1 MELWASKLNS
11 CWILLIPIPSSCF
24 FFLSQSHSQAQSKP
38 AEILSWKRLSTCPK
52 LSILHFLH
60 VEMNFVSFRFSKTF
74 FHSVQCDII
83 ISPKF
88 FILFCSF
95 LLLFIVLDH
104 CGTDVVSRF
113 RPKFTNSNLHFPD
126 GWIHRELLKIYTMI
140 DAAEPIASG
149 GMLIHLLRGASG
161 RSRRLS
167 WFELIADDMS
177 RLGRSL
183 K

>member
-24 FFLSQSHSQAQSKP
+24 FCYLSLTVRLNRSRLRS
-38 AEILSWKRLSTCPK
+38 SWTRLSTCPK

-140 DAAEPIASG
+140 DAAEPSG
-149 GMLIHLLRGASG
+149 GMLIHLLRGASD
-161 RSRRLS
+161 RSPRLS